1 MNDITVILFL
11 NYQAQVSACDK
22 FWNGFVDEYNNQAHL
37 MGEDKNFQKHNE
49 AIDSG
54 YNGIIQSGNF
64 NFVWQKL
71 FEEDQLIKI
80 KNEHEPYRLVDHV
93 EPYSTSNTILVI
105 DWISFTSLEMNL
117 LDYLFTKFEGKIL
130 IDDSFESHPLR
141 NDVMSY
147 HLQHN
152 LNYDASK
159 IGFFTNCPRLDGV
172 VKTGNLYKDDWLH
185 LSMLTEFLDPVAQ
198 KLPTTLHSID
208 KQELID
214 YDNKEHLVL
223 MLNGHTTNQRARQL
237 ASLWF
242 YDLLDSKVRYS
253 VCDTAPGHLV
263 GFHEQL
269 KFYNLRNR
277 EFSKRLLNKI
287 TPKRLEND
295 LDSGRERDMFV
306 QTEWWASCFYNLN
319 VDTNQNYWNDYS
331 TFHDGSKYYVNV
343 SEKWLKQILYFTPG
357 INTNEYT
364 RLEQHI
370 LNMGFKPYDI
380 IDKDYDIDEDKCRTA
395 DKIALGISQLEKPSR
410 SEWNA
415 MMEIAEFNYN
425 HLFNEHLPRL
435 EQSFLNCI
443 EQLLEQ

>member
-1 MNDITVILFL
+1 MNDFKVILFQ
-11 NYQAQVSACDK
+11 NYKAQEGACEE
-22 FWNGFVDEYNNQAHL
+22 FWKGFVEEYNNQAHL
-37 MGEDKNFQKHNE
+37 MGEDKNFQQHNE
-49 AIDSG
+49 ANDLG
-54 YNGIIQSGNF
+54 YNGNFQSGNF
-64 NFVWQKL
+64 NFVWQKFFKDKL
-71 FEEDQLIKI
+71 VRITND
-80 KNEHEPYRLVDHV
+80 NEPYKAIEHIELHNTTD
-93 EPYSTSNTILVI
+93 TILVL
-105 DWISFTSLEMNL
+105 DWITFTSIELNF
-117 LDYLFTKFEGKIL
+117 LDYCFTIFKGKIL

-141 NDVMSY
+141 NDVMAY
-147 HLQHN
+147 HLKHN
-152 LNYDASK
+152 LKYNTDK

-185 LSMLTEFLDPVAQ
+185 LTMLTEFLDPVAQ
-198 KLPTTLHSID
+198 KFPTTLQPID
-208 KQELID
+208 KKELKD
-214 YDNKEHLVL
+214 YDNKKHLVL
-223 MLNGHTTNQRARQL
+223 MLNGHTTKQRARQL

-253 VCDTAPGHLV
+253 VCDKGASHIL

-269 KFYNLRNR
+269 KCYNIRNKQFAQR
-277 EFSKRLLNKI
+277 IFDKLI
-287 TPKRLEND
+287 PKRLEND

-319 VDTNQNYWNDYS
+319 VDTNQNYWKDYS

-343 SEKWLKQILYFTPG
+343 SEKWLKQILYYTPG

-364 RLEQHI
+364 RLEEHI
-370 LNMGFKPYDI
+370 LDMGFKSYDF
-380 IDKDYDIDEDKCRTA
+380 IDKGYDIDEDKCRTA
-395 DKIALGISQLEKPSR
+395 DFIACRISELEKPSR

-415 MMEIAEFNYN
+415 MMEIAEYNYN